1 MNAAPCLQVMAL
13 SFILLALINTMTG
26 ILQGIGRQVY
36 PVIYLFTGMIFK
48 LGVTWVLTAVPS
60 INIVGAAMG
69 TMAAYIVAA
78 FLDFRAMKKF
88 TKVELSVKLIIV
100 KPLISAAVMA
110 VPVFFVYKVV
120 YALMGSNSLATL
132 LAILTGVIIYG
143 LMIIK
148 IKAVT
153 RDELMMNPMGRK
165 AAVVCDRLRLW

>member
-1 MNAAPCLQVMAL
+1 M
-13 SFILLALINTMTG
+13 
-26 ILQGIGRQVY
+26 
-36 PVIYLFTGMIFK
+36 
-48 LGVTWVLTAVPS
+48 
-60 INIVGAAMG
+60 
-69 TMAAYIVAA
+69 
-78 FLDFRAMKKF
+78 
-88 TKVELSVKLIIV
+88 KLIIV

-120 YALMGSNSLATL
+120 YALLGSNSLATL

-165 AAVVCDRLRLW
+165 AAVVCDKLRLW